1 MREANREDSG
11 WIEGKDRRL
20 EVLCGYEWTGVFKA
34 EVTVA

>member
-1 MREANREDSG
+1 MREASREDLG

-20 EVLCGYEWTGVFKA
+20 EVLYGYEWTVVFKA